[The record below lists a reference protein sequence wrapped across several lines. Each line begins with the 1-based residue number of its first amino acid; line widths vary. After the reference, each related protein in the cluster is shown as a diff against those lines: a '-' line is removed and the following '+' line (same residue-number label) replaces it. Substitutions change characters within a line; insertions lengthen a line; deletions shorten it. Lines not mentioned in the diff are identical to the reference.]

1 MRFATAQPPLF
12 DVASTVE
19 LANEA
24 ERRGFATVWVADQTF
39 YGDPWVILAA
49 AAQATSQIRLGL
61 GLTNPQTRHPTVT
74 ARAAVAMDSIS
85 SGRFDLGLGS
95 GNTKELLAPL
105 GLLSPKPAKSLAEM
119 VDIVMAL
126 LREGRVDHHG
136 EFFQA
141 REVELEADLG
151 EPVPVFVGGRGEQ
164 ILRLAGRR
172 ADGVVLGIA
181 AYSRTW
187 DIVSEAATNAGRS
200 PDSIKRVA
208 WGECIV
214 DPSPEEFEE
223 QRHIVAHVLGRAPIP
238 GLMVLGLDPDLIT
251 ALKQAYEYEGIP
263 GAARHVSDDLMKG
276 QIVIG
281 SLDECLERLRRFADD
296 GVDEFAVLTKKKTFA
311 ERRQQLADLSARV
324 IPEFE

>member
-12 DVASTVE
+12 DVADTVG
-19 LANEA
+19 LAQEA
-24 ERRGFATVWVADQTF
+24 ENRGFATVWVADQTF
-39 YGDPWVILAA
+39 FGDPWVILAA
-49 AAQATSQIRLGL
+49 AAQSTSQIRLGL

-74 ARAAVAMDSIS
+74 ARAAVAMDSVS

-95 GNTKELLAPL
+95 GNTKELLTPL

-119 VDIVMAL
+119 VDIVTAL

-141 REVELEADLG
+141 REVELEATLG
-151 EPVPVFVGGRGEQ
+151 EPVPVFIGGRGEQ
-164 ILRLAGRR
+164 ILRLAGRK

-181 AYSRTW
+181 GYPKTW
-187 DIVSEAATNAGRS
+187 RIVSEAAESVGRS
-200 PDSIKRVA
+200 PESIKRVA
-208 WGECIV
+208 WGECIL
-214 DPSPEEFEE
+214 DPSPEELEE

-238 GLMVLGLDPDLIT
+238 GLLVLGLDPDLIAT
-251 ALKQAYEYEGIP
+251 LKQAYEEDGIA
-263 GAARHVSDDLMKG
+263 GAARHVSDDLMKR

-296 GVDEFAVLTKKKTFA
+296 GVDEFAVLTKKKSVV
-311 ERRQQLADLSARV
+311 ERRQQLLDLSARV
-324 IPEFE
+324 LPEFQ